1 MHILLIEGD
10 LDLGRAVDAPA
21 TVACVLLN
29 LTLPDGSGFD
39 LLARWP
45 SISNC
50 LAPRSM
56 PRIRIS
62 TLPSAEGVTCTPGNW
77 RNTSAPEN
85 APICSMSLRPTT
97 TSDPTTKKR
106 SSRDRRAVTVTSSS
120 CGVALPA
127 PSGEPCD
134 HAAPPAAEAKHVA
147 HTAKRRLLC
156 IAGFID
162 ALSVPNCPRAR
173 LKRSQRLHTFCTP
186 VSRTCTIPAAGGSV
200 ASARGDYSLGN
211 SSGLR

>member
-39 LLARWP
+39 LLAGWP

-50 LAPRSM
+50 VAPRSM
-56 PRIRIS
+56 PRMRIS

-77 RNTSAPEN
+77 RNTSATKN
-85 APICSMSLRPTT
+85 APICSTSLRSTT
-97 TSDPTTKKR
+97 TSDPAEKNR
-106 SSRDRRAVTVTSSS
+106 YSRDLRAVTVTPSS

-127 PSGEPCD
+127 PSGEPCA
-134 HAAPPAAEAKHVA
+134 HAALPAAEAKHVA
-147 HTAKRRLLC
+147 HMAKRRLLC

-162 ALSVPNCPRAR
+162 ALSVPDCPRAR
-173 LKRSQRLHTFCTP
+173 PKRSQRLHTFCTP
-186 VSRTCTIPAAGGSV
+186 ASRTCTIPAAGDSL
-200 ASARGDYSLGN
+200 ASARGDYSLGT